1 MPKRFFPN
9 RRNGIFFFQLRFL
22 NCDSKKT
29 FQITFHGGITLFL
42 SFLHAC
48 LLIIIL
54 SETVRTF
61 WNPKYFT
68 YNPENVCSWNAE
80 SGGKF
85 LLVESGVQLKEYRI
99 LLKIEIHNPC
109 SNEKDRNQEYTTCNL
124 ESKTVLD
131 SLIWGEIEA
140 YMYVLFQYSGKNQ
153 MRFAVFWRISVRFC
167 GFRTPLTPPSLSVTS
182 SLLSPF
188 PGCLSSR
195 HKRGSV
201 NAPMEMRWGVGNFE
215 TKALEAVIYKI
226 TRSL

>member
-1 MPKRFFPN
+1 M
-9 RRNGIFFFQLRFL
+9 Q
-22 NCDSKKT
+22 
-29 FQITFHGGITLFL
+29 
-42 SFLHAC
+42 
-48 LLIIIL
+48 
-54 SETVRTF
+54 
-61 WNPKYFT
+61 NPG
-68 YNPENVCSWNAE
+68 EN
-80 SGGKF
+80 F

-140 YMYVLFQYSGKNQ
+140 YMYVQFRYSGKNQ
-153 MRFAVFWRISVRFC
+153 MRFAVFWRISVRFW

-195 HKRGSV
+195 HK
-201 NAPMEMRWGVGNFE
+201 
-215 TKALEAVIYKI
+215 
-226 TRSL
+226 

>member
-1 MPKRFFPN
+1 MRQWEHFEIKSILLRI
-9 RRNGIFFFQLRFL
+9 RKIFVRGMQNPGENF
-22 NCDSKKT
+22 
-29 FQITFHGGITLFL
+29 
-42 SFLHAC
+42 C
-48 LLIIIL
+48 L
-54 SETVRTF
+54 
-61 WNPKYFT
+61 WNP
-68 YNPENVCSWNAE
+68 
-80 SGGKF
+80 G
-85 LLVESGVQLKEYRI
+85 GVQLKEYRI

-109 SNEKDRNQEYTTCNL
+109 STEKDWNQESTTCNL

-140 YMYVLFQYSGKNQ
+140 YMYVQFRYSGKNQ

-195 HKRGSV
+195 HKWGSV